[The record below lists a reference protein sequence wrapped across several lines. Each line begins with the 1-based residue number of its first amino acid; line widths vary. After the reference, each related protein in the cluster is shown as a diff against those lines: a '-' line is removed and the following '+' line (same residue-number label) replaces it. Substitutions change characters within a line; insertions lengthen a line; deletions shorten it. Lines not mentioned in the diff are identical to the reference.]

1 MADLVTEAMKQGG
14 VPEGY
19 AEVVIDFF
27 QFKQEGDHLEGR
39 LVSKTQTVVRG
50 NKIGKY
56 TLIMKNNHRVSFLG
70 GVDLDEKM
78 ANVGVGNEIWVQY
91 THKEP
96 TSGEGFEM
104 KRFKVFVKAMQ

>member
-1 MADLVTEAMKQGG
+1 MVLNEAVKMGG

-27 QFKQEGDHLEGR
+27 QFKNEGDHISGR
-39 LVSKTQTVVRG
+39 LVSKLTTVVRG

-56 TLIMKNNHRVSFLG
+56 TIITPENRRVSFLG

-78 ANVGVGNEIWVQY
+78 NNVGIGNEIYVQY
-91 THKEP
+91 THKEQ
-96 TSGEGFEM
+96 TSSEGFEM
-104 KRFKVFVKAMQ
+104 KRFKVFVKASQ